1 MTTKRILAT
10 LVTAGIATLMKGE
23 KIMRTRRLIMSLLLT
38 ALLGAT
44 ANAQIRV
51 RIPEDDPGPPFYAV
65 IERSSL
71 NFPPVFV
78 PHTDEWAA
86 IVFERQPGCVPDGF
100 NLLDFF
106 DVPAAFGCP
115 LTVQGH
121 AIFKNAPPPVDQAPI
136 QVNLHGLGA
145 VPIWFV
151 SWPEL
156 QVALADDVLTVPELL
171 SLPSLQ
177 IGSASFFKETQHP
190 GAERPQGPGNGK
202 IEITAYGT
210 LTDGRTFQFQVREMG
225 VEGVSVLRHI
235 TIEFR

>member
-1 MTTKRILAT
+1 MSSVTCCPNIVAADSRVNFEQT
-10 LVTAGIATLMKGE
+10 LIKGE
-23 KIMRTRRLIMSLLLT
+23 NIMFTRGFSMTLLMTAMLT
-38 ALLGAT
+38 T
-44 ANAQIRV
+44 AAHAQIRV
-51 RIPEDDPGPPFYAV
+51 SVPEDDPGPPFYAAF
-65 IERSSL
+65 ERL
-71 NFPPVFV
+71 FV

-86 IVFERQPGCVPDGF
+86 ITFVRQPGCVPDGF
-100 NLLDFF
+100 NLLNLF

-121 AIFKNAPPPVDQAPI
+121 LIYKNAPPPVDSAPI
-136 QVNLHGLGA
+136 QANLHGLGA

-151 SWPEL
+151 NWPEL

-190 GAERPQGPGNGK
+190 GNERPQGVDNGK
-202 IEITAYGT
+202 IEITAHGT

-225 VEGVSVLRHI
+225 VEQQSVVRHVK
-235 TIEFR
+235 IEFR

>member
-1 MTTKRILAT
+1 MFMRRFSITL
-10 LVTAGIATLMKGE
+10 LVTV
-23 KIMRTRRLIMSLLLT
+23 LLT
-38 ALLGAT
+38 T
-44 ANAQIRV
+44 AAHAQV
-51 RIPEDDPGPPFYAV
+51 RLSVPEEDPGPPFYAAL
-65 IERSSL
+65 ERL
-71 NFPPVFV
+71 FV

-86 IVFERQPGCVPDGF
+86 ISFLRQPGCVPDDF
-100 NLLDFF
+100 NLLDLF

-121 AIFKNAPPPVDQAPI
+121 VIYKNAPPPVDSAPI
-136 QVNLHGLGA
+136 QANLHGLGA

-171 SLPSLQ
+171 SLPSLL

-190 GAERPQGPGNGK
+190 GNERPQGEGNGK
-202 IEITAYGT
+202 IEITARGT

-225 VEGVSVLRHI
+225 VDQQSVLRHVR
-235 TIEFR
+235 IEFR